1 MGDKFESSLVNL
13 FYGIFSIILC
23 IPCGYYGG
31 SWSLENLTYVI
42 ADSVRDL
49 PFIIYI
55 IVFVHAFIPT
65 IIITFLPLLIYNFT
79 VRDLTQK
86 KNRSDLYSDHASTE
100 RNVEK
105 DNRTT
110 RQKLSFVAQRN
121 EFDRRQRE
129 NKSDKTQVKKISAQT
144 KPHKIVKTV
153 NFIPE
158 QKSLPECKF
167 ELRRLKKELGSVVN
181 QIDPSGRNTDGYEE
195 LLGKKGDLAQKI
207 AEIESVITKK
217 IKNNSWN

>member
-1 MGDKFESSLVNL
+1 MGDKFESSLANL

-23 IPCGYYGG
+23 IPFGYYGG

-55 IVFVHAFIPT
+55 VVFVHAFIPT

-86 KNRSDLYSDHASTE
+86 KKGSDLYSDHASTE

-121 EFDRRQRE
+121 EFGRPQRE
-129 NKSDKTQVKKISAQT
+129 NKSEKTQVKKISAQT
-144 KPHKIVKTV
+144 KPNKFVKTV
-153 NFIPE
+153 SFIPE
-158 QKSLPECKF
+158 QKSLPECKY
-167 ELRRLKKELGSVVN
+167 ELRTLKKELRSVVN
-181 QIDPSGRNTDGYEE
+181 QIDPSRHNTEGYEE
-195 LLGKKGDLAQKI
+195 LLGKKEEVEQKI
-207 AEIESVITKK
+207 TEIESAITKK